1 MEHGKALAIKGVMTF
16 VILLLILGLMF
27 GMSLG
32 NVLLTTVVLV
42 IISYLVG
49 DLFILPKTNNTVATL
64 SDIGLAFLVIWLF
77 SMTISSMG
85 IGTLAGGAIISAVV
99 LAVGEYFF
107 HDYLLRNYIG
117 FNRKY
122 TYSPNH

>member
-32 NVLLTTVVLV
+32 NVLLTTVVLG

-64 SDIGLAFLVIWLF
+64 SDIGLAV
-77 SMTISSMG
+77 SRH
-85 IGTLAGGAIISAVV
+85 LA
-99 LAVGEYFF
+99 FQ
-107 HDYLLRNYIG
+107 HDYQ
-117 FNRKY
+117 
-122 TYSPNH
+122 